1 MAKKDHDDILDPLQ
15 EDGENDETTEIV
27 DEEPTVLGDED
38 EDKDGSEAE
47 EEEVT
52 ERRPS
57 SFGNEDTEEKN
68 IWPILLGAVGIG
80 LMLGLTLG
88 VVIGHTGRKTKI
100 IQVGSD
106 GQTLQGGT
114 QETKALKEAILK
126 GDPKKTEQ
134 ELTRLSNEIERARKN
149 NTDVIL
155 DKGMESQ
162 TETTARN
169 KIAVEKVTGAQQ
181 SVTWVT
187 NYPTAPKTLDALR
200 EKKRKDGIPILI
212 IMGKNAQ
219 VENAAAA
226 LSYGFSVLQSN
237 YSLEEPQS
245 LLVIDNKELIDISR
259 SRLVWLTKDQ
269 KVLKETIAWLGNI
282 TENALPL
289 EIKR

>member
-38 EDKDGSEAE
+38 EDKDGSE

-181 SVTWVT
+181 SVTWV
-187 NYPTAPKTLDALR
+187 
-200 EKKRKDGIPILI
+200 
-212 IMGKNAQ
+212 
-219 VENAAAA
+219 
-226 LSYGFSVLQSN
+226 
-237 YSLEEPQS
+237 
-245 LLVIDNKELIDISR
+245 
-259 SRLVWLTKDQ
+259 
-269 KVLKETIAWLGNI
+269 
-282 TENALPL
+282 
-289 EIKR
+289 